1 MYLKPSSDAKDPQGN
16 DNYYPNVIYTKSRH
30 IWWTKHNS
38 SGSNWGNA
46 VLVQLTQMLIHQQV
60 NHFQAVQTVQL

>member
-1 MYLKPSSDAKDPQGN
+1 MYLKPSDAKDPQGN

-38 SGSNWGNA
+38 SGTNWGNA
-46 VLVQLTQMLIHQQV
+46 GSGTTYTALIHQQV